1 MDWFFFNVWMNFQFT
16 WAVHLAS
23 TGRYSSVGIAIR
35 YSLDGPWIE
44 PRWGAR
50 FSAPLQTGPG
60 AYSSPYTMGA
70 GSFPEV
76 KRPGRGVDHPPQSSA
91 EVKEIVEFVSTP
103 PLGFRALF

>member
-1 MDWFFFNVWMNFQFT
+1 
-16 WAVHLAS
+16 
-23 TGRYSSVGIAIR
+23 
-35 YSLDGPWIE
+35 
-44 PRWGAR
+44 
-50 FSAPLQTGPG
+50 
-60 AYSSPYTMGA
+60 MGA